1 MVESVSSQASDL
13 WVTHLHSDLDLAVR
27 YPVPLL
33 ITGPADVASSIVQTI
48 AARARIEA
56 ADVVVWDL
64 DRRDEFLSAD
74 RAERAL
80 TRARVLWLKNVDRST
95 RLQQAA
101 FVHLIAGGFPNS
113 LRLRLIASATTDLL
127 ARVRVGAFDRTL
139 FYRLNTLHI
148 VWPAWVGDRR
158 ANRR

>member
-1 MVESVSSQASDL
+1 MVESSPATDL
-13 WVTHLHSDLDLAVR
+13 WVSHLHSDLDLAVR

-33 ITGPADVASSIVQTI
+33 ITGPADVASSIVQTV

-80 TRARVLWLKNVDRST
+80 SRARILWLKHIDRST

-101 FVHLIAGGFPNS
+101 LVHLLGGGFPES
-113 LRLRLIASATTDLL
+113 SRLRLVASATTDLV
-127 ARVRVGAFDRTL
+127 ARVRLGAFDRTL

-148 VWPAWVGDRR
+148 VWPAWIGERR
-158 ANRR
+158 GNRR